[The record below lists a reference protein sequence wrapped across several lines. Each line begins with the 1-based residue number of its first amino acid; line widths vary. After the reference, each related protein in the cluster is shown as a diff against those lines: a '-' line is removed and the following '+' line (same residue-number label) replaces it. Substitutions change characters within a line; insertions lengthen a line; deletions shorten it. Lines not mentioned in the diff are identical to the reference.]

1 MSQTGQISD
10 GTTAGEIPGHDRA
23 GRFTAGNSAH
33 HEKRRR
39 IADRVAE
46 LSADYDAKSAAS
58 QMLLRIAAEFID
70 QAERTRSHA
79 IRTRA
84 MRAAGKILDRL
95 QRKPEPPPPTL
106 EEMLAA
112 AEGTDG

>member
-1 MSQTGQISD
+1 MSQTGQIADGSTVGRASD
-10 GTTAGEIPGHDRA
+10 HDRA
-23 GRFTAGNSAH
+23 GRFIIGNSAH

-39 IADRVAE
+39 IADRVAQ
-46 LSADYDAKSAAS
+46 LSADYDASSPTS

-84 MRAAGKILDRL
+84 VRAAGKILDRL
-95 QRKPEPPPPTL
+95 QRKPEPPPKPFD
-106 EEMLAA
+106 EYVREA
-112 AEGTDG
+112 